1 MPENAFSIRAVRDFV
16 EWVRDHPDFLGGP
29 TIEIEAAHE
38 SNFETA
44 LDTTIRRWWE
54 QSGEALERSCK

>member
-29 TIEIEAAHE
+29 TIEIVADC
-38 SNFETA
+38 NFEVA

-54 QSGEALERSCK
+54 QSGEALERSRV